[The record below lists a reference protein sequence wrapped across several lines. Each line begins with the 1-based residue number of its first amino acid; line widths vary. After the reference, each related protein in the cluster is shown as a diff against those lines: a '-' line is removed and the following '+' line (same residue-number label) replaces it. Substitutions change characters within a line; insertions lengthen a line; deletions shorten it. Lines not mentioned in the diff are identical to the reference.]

1 MGANVKLKGT
11 ELVARRWAK
20 ALIDLANEEGGI
32 SKEEILAGLK
42 DVNNNI
48 ASSNELAEILTSPV
62 VTQEEKLSVLTRLF
76 QTRLMPIVFKFL
88 TVVNSKNRLGY
99 LSAIEQEFQR
109 ELEAEKNIIRVN
121 VTSAIELDEGKK
133 DYIRSK
139 LAEKLHKEIISTWFV
154 DSNIIGGL
162 VFNISETVVDNSI
175 RYRLENIRK
184 HIIKG

>member
-1 MGANVKLKGT
+1 MGANVKLKGS

-32 SKEEILAGLK
+32 SKEEILAELK
-42 DVNNNI
+42 DVNENI
-48 ASSNELAEILTSPV
+48 ASSEELSEMLINPV

-76 QTRLMPIVFKFL
+76 QTRLMPVVFKFL

-99 LSAIEQEFQR
+99 LGAIEQEFQR
-109 ELEAEKNIIRVN
+109 ELEAEKNIVRVN
-121 VTSAIELDEGKK
+121 VTSAIELDDGKK

-139 LAEKLHKEIISTWFV
+139 LAEKLHKEIISTWVV
-154 DSNIIGGL
+154 DSGIIGGL
-162 VFNISETVVDNSI
+162 IFNIDETIVDNSI
-175 RYRLENIRK
+175 RHRLENIGK